1 MSLAKINFIQVLR
14 SVAFIF
20 VLLFHLDIPFFSGGY
35 LGVNLFFMLS
45 GFIITKISFD
55 IKNVRSIKEIVHFLK
70 KRLFKLFP
78 YLFLTVLFV
87 NILGPLL
94 LGEILYS
101 KLSIQSFSSIFFI
114 SNIHYYFEGGYF
126 DFYSKQ
132 NPLLHLW
139 SLAVELQFYIIFT
152 FLIYTFSTYYKKI
165 YFYFFLLILFFCI
178 TYIYKESVNA
188 IFYFSIF
195 RFYEFILGSIVF
207 LLYNKIFLKKF
218 SNIACSVG
226 IVLIFFVIISSNP
239 SNIFFE
245 SHYTKAKLY
254 ASLIL
259 SIGFLLIAISRE
271 SFFDKL
277 IFNKKIFKYLGDESY
292 ILYLIH
298 WPVIIFYKSFTNNN
312 SLNLLDIGLII
323 IIILITK
330 ALFERSKSFI
340 FNKNRI
346 FLKILTFSLFLIFIF
361 FPKNTQFNE
370 GQKNNYFIDIKSKE
384 IIDKK
389 ILIVGD
395 SHALHLYYGIKEK
408 NKNTKLIENNFLI
421 DNNFYLSL
429 EEELIDFKPDILI
442 FAMRWDHSKKINR
455 IRSKYHA
462 EFNEDVFKYYTAQLS
477 ELSSMVKVYTDLII
491 VGSLPLVGYANSSI
505 DCLTRKIKLKSDI
518 CSHSNIYQNK
528 NILNRY
534 KFNQYLK
541 KTLINNDIKFI
552 DPFTFLCEDFK
563 CLNIINDKHIYI
575 DDNHLSNFGSSMLAN
590 ELLSSQ
596 NIMK

>member
-226 IVLIFFVIISSNP
+226 IVLIFFIIISSNP
-239 SNIFFE
+239 SNIFL
-245 SHYTKAKLY
+245 K
-254 ASLIL
+254 
-259 SIGFLLIAISRE
+259 
-271 SFFDKL
+271 
-277 IFNKKIFKYLGDESY
+277 
-292 ILYLIH
+292 
-298 WPVIIFYKSFTNNN
+298 VII
-312 SLNLLDIGLII
+312 
-323 IIILITK
+323 
-330 ALFERSKSFI
+330 
-340 FNKNRI
+340 
-346 FLKILTFSLFLIFIF
+346 LK
-361 FPKNTQFNE
+361 Q
-370 GQKNNYFIDIKSKE
+370 
-384 IIDKK
+384 
-389 ILIVGD
+389 
-395 SHALHLYYGIKEK
+395 
-408 NKNTKLIENNFLI
+408 NFMH
-421 DNNFYLSL
+421 
-429 EEELIDFKPDILI
+429 P
-442 FAMRWDHSKKINR
+442 
-455 IRSKYHA
+455 
-462 EFNEDVFKYYTAQLS
+462 
-477 ELSSMVKVYTDLII
+477 
-491 VGSLPLVGYANSSI
+491 
-505 DCLTRKIKLKSDI
+505 
-518 CSHSNIYQNK
+518 
-528 NILNRY
+528 
-534 KFNQYLK
+534 
-541 KTLINNDIKFI
+541 
-552 DPFTFLCEDFK
+552 
-563 CLNIINDKHIYI
+563 
-575 DDNHLSNFGSSMLAN
+575 
-590 ELLSSQ
+590 
-596 NIMK
+596 